1 MSPTLKILG
10 IVGSLRRDSFNL
22 KLMRAAE
29 RKMPAGTE
37 LRILTLEGIPP
48 FNQDEEQQ
56 PPPAVT
62 QLKRAIRD
70 ADALLIATPEYNY
83 SIPGVLKNAID
94 WATRPYGD
102 NPFRDKPGALMGATI
117 GGMGTSRAQYHLRQV
132 LCALNVHLLNQP
144 ELMISHAD
152 HAFDDEGSLRDEER
166 AAQLDKLLQALVAWT
181 LRLKGPQSE

>member
-1 MSPTLKILG
+1 MSLKVLC
-10 IVGSLRRDSFNL
+10 IVGSLRRQSFNL
-22 KLMRAAE
+22 SIARAAQQLAPE
-29 RKMPAGTE
+29 GMQIE
-37 LRILTLEGIPP
+37 LCMLHGLPLLNE
-48 FNQDEEQQ
+48 DEEDD
-56 PPPAVT
+56 PPPVLTAFREKV
-62 QLKRAIRD
+62 RA
-70 ADALLIATPEYNY
+70 ADAILFVSPEYNA
-83 SIPGVLKNAID
+83 SVPGVLKNAID